1 MEQQPS
7 GSKGFDIAS
16 MALATK
22 IIMVSGILL
31 LVDSFLLW
39 QRVCSP
45 GFSIPGEG
53 TVGGG
58 CFGASAWGGSGG
70 FAGLL
75 MGLLLIALLIFEGVQ
90 LANVSMNLPIAST
103 KISAY
108 LAFGVGGF
116 AIIKVLIVLTS
127 VIKPSLFGWIG
138 LVLALVVAYGGWLH
152 FQAPEPMTPPPPAA
166 S

>member
-1 MEQQPS
+1 MEQQPG

-22 IIMVSGILL
+22 ITMVSGIVL
-31 LVDSFLLW
+31 LVVSFLQW

-45 GFSIPGEG
+45 SINIPGEG
-53 TVGGG
+53 SVGGI
-58 CFGASAWGGSGG
+58 CFGASAWGGSAS

-90 LANVSMNLPIAST
+90 LANVNMNMPIAST

-116 AIIKVLIVLTS
+116 AILKVLIVLTS
-127 VIKPSLFGWIG
+127 AIKPSLFAWIG
-138 LVLALVVAYGGWLH
+138 LILALVVAYGGWLH
-152 FQAPEPMTPPPPAA
+152 FQVPEPTPTPPAA